1 MLTRIAMLCLQV
13 FREYKEI
20 KINQYIFS
28 CKLNTT
34 GSDDQR
40 CIHQLDID
48 EKESKSDSRI
58 QKSRIII
65 FEERRDIETKQLIR
79 LPA

>member
-1 MLTRIAMLCLQV
+1 MLTRIAMLCLLV
-13 FREYKEI
+13 FRKYKEI